1 MSTADKALD
10 GIGGYLDDRFRGA
23 RSVRGLLKKIFPDH
37 WSFLLG
43 EIALYSFVILLLTG
57 TFLTLFFKPSMT
69 EIVYHGSYTK
79 LNGVRMSE
87 AYASTLNIS
96 FDVRGGLLMRQIH
109 HWAAIVFLAGI
120 MTHMLR
126 IFFTGAFRKPRE
138 INWLIGVTLFTLA
151 ILEGFVGYSL
161 PDDLLSGTGLRI
173 LEGVLLSI
181 PIVGTYVSFYVFGGQ
196 FPGDI
201 LIPRL
206 YIVHVLLLPAIILA
220 LVSAH
225 LFFMFHQKHTQM
237 AGKGRTDRNVVGA
250 PMYPYFMAK
259 TGAFFFFVFAVCA
272 GLATFAQIN
281 PIWLFGPYNPAAI
294 SAGSQPDFYMG
305 WLEGALR
312 MMPAWQINF
321 LGHSLALSVFIA
333 ALLVLG
339 VLMTGLALYPFIEQW
354 VTGDK
359 REHHVLDRPRDA
371 PTRTAI
377 GAAGVTFYGML
388 WLIGGNDLIAR
399 FFDIQ
404 LYWTTW
410 FGRVATILLPVIA
423 YFLTK
428 RFCLGLQR
436 KDRALLEHGVE
447 TGIVVMKADGEF
459 TEVTRPV
466 PEEVLAVLTS
476 RNGPPE
482 LTAAQTADENGVPS
496 PVAHGVMG
504 KLRVRLNHVFA
515 EEIPL
520 PDGHGGDG
528 HGNGHHELPAGA
540 EERPAL
546 PEAGR
551 PVAGQPEQPE
561 QPEPTTHA

>member
-1 MSTADKALD
+1 MSTVDKALR
-10 GIGGYLDDRFRGA
+10 GTGGYLDDRLRGA
-23 RSVRGLLKKIFPDH
+23 KSLRSVLKKIYPDH

-43 EIALYSFVILLLTG
+43 EIALYTFIILLLTG

-69 EIVYHGSYTK
+69 DVVYHGSYTK
-79 LNGVRMSE
+79 LNGVHMSD

-109 HWAAIVFLAGI
+109 HWAAILFLAAI

-138 INWLIGVTLFTLA
+138 INWLIGVTLLA
-151 ILEGFVGYSL
+151 LGIVEGFAGYSL

-181 PIVGTYVSFYVFGGQ
+181 PIVGTYLTFYVFGGQ
-196 FPGDI
+196 FPGHD

-206 YIVHVLLLPAIILA
+206 YIVHVLLIPAIILA

-225 LFFMFHQKHTQM
+225 LFLMYHQKHTQFP
-237 AGKGRTDRNVVGA
+237 GKGRTDRNVVGA
-250 PMYPYFMAK
+250 PAYPYFAAK
-259 TGAFFFFVFAVCA
+259 TGAWFFFIFAMCA
-272 GLATFAQIN
+272 GLSTFAQIN

-333 ALLVLG
+333 GLLVLG
-339 VLMTGLALYPFIEQW
+339 LLITGLAFYPFIEQW
-354 VTGDK
+354 VTGDR

-377 GAAGVTFYGML
+377 GMGGVTFYGLL

-404 LYWTTW
+404 LYWITW
-410 FGRVATILLPVIA
+410 FGRVAIIVGPFIA
-423 YFLTK
+423 YFVTK
-428 RFCLGLQR
+428 RICLGLQR
-436 KDRALLEHGVE
+436 KDRELLTHGVE
-447 TGIVVMKADGEF
+447 TGIVVMSPEGEF
-459 TEVTRPV
+459 TEVTRPA
-466 PEEVLAVLTS
+466 PGDKLAVLTA
-476 RNGPPE
+476 RKEVPR
-482 LTAAQTADENGVPS
+482 LTAAATDENSVPS
-496 PVAHGVMG
+496 PVTNGVLGRM
-504 KLRVRLNHVFA
+504 RVRLNHMFA
-515 EEIPL
+515 EDIPL
-520 PDGHGGDG
+520 PQGNG
-528 HGNGHHELPAGA
+528 HGNGHAAGHQELAGGA
-540 EERPAL
+540 A
-546 PEAGR
+546 
-551 PVAGQPEQPE
+551 QPGKPGE
-561 QPEPTTHA
+561 PEPTDRA